1 MMKLNNDKLLND
13 AKLWELFEKLDDNVC
28 DDYSLWEALT
38 VDKLGPA
45 GIRCVA
51 EHLLVCPKCRKA
63 CADAYKI
70 AGEEETPLYARIRRC
85 KENPALET
93 DKYFKIIAA
102 AYDETIEFDR
112 PGDVDAEIEPSS
124 EQPAQVVG
132 NAGKT
137 VVGLDDLSGN
147 ASGCYTRNKEK
158 TGASCALFAS
168 ALSNG
173 TLGNEEKPGSLHTL
187 GVETLE
193 GMSKENAGK
202 TDSAWG
208 RFCQNK
214 RALGVAC
221 SVAAALA
228 VVVVGVTLGPN
239 ASDAPDIDNPRQLD
253 PELDSLR
260 DFLNQLD
267 ATHHNAS
274 SNWDFEGSKSTTLGA
289 SKAMRAP
296 TYDLCN
302 LNVVTPQ
309 YNDAVDSFN
318 DGDYRTAA
326 KNFEKLVKKLKKN
339 KSVDSETIDGAYWNW
354 GVATLNAGDKTK
366 AAKIF
371 RNLEKRN
378 LSPEMRRMTEDAREE
393 CQN

>member
-1 MMKLNNDKLLND
+1 MSDINYDACAAKLLELLKKSWNNDVNI
-13 AKLWELFEKLDDNVC
+13 C
-28 DDYSLWEALT
+28 DDYDLWESLT
-38 VDKLGPA
+38 ADTLSPSET
-45 GIRCVA
+45 RLLA
-51 EHLLVCPKCRKA
+51 EHLKNCPACRQR
-63 CADAYKI
+63 CADAHELN
-70 AGEEETPLYARIRRC
+70 ALADSPLYARMRAY
-85 KENPALET
+85 KANPASET
-93 DKYFKIIAA
+93 DENWRTLAFM
-102 AYDETIEFDR
+102 FDKTL
-112 PGDVDAEIEPSS
+112 PPVGVPEAGESVTAPELEPEPSGGAVN
-124 EQPAQVVG
+124 EE
-132 NAGKT
+132 
-137 VVGLDDLSGN
+137 
-147 ASGCYTRNKEK
+147 EK

-371 RNLEKRN
+371 KNLEKRN
-378 LSPEMRRMTEDAREE
+378 LSPEMRRMTESALEE